1 MREISK
7 STRAKAEPKIK
18 RERERKE
25 PTGIETSSSFFPR
38 KKKLALFLLSKGQ
51 RKGMTKKKD
60 SVRESREDLAGFT
73 RALLTKTIYIYIVP
87 AASFFIKPR
96 LPFSA
101 YPGRGLLS
109 L

>member
-18 RERERKE
+18 REREKERKE

-73 RALLTKTIYIYIVP
+73 RALLTKTIYIYIY
-87 AASFFIKPR
+87 
-96 LPFSA
+96 SA
-101 YPGRGLLS
+101 GSVVLY
-109 L
+109 